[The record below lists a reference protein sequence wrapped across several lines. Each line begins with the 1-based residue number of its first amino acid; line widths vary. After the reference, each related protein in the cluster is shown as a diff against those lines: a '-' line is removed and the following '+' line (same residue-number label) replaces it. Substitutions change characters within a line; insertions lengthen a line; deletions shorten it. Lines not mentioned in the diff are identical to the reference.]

1 MSADLGGAERGSAAA
16 SSWARKT
23 VLLVDVDGRS
33 REARAQVLRTLGAE
47 VHSAAS
53 APEARLQLNAGS
65 YSIVLLDFGP
75 DRAGAEKF
83 AAEIQGRKPM
93 QLVALLVGSPN
104 FVAKPFRKAEPRAVA
119 PPARPPEGPSD
130 PPELDF
136 GQRIRAAEAAQTADE
151 AEAQKRR

>member
-1 MSADLGGAERGSAAA
+1 VSANPGGPERGSAPA

-53 APEARLQLNAGS
+53 AQEARLQLNAGS
-65 YSIVLLDFGP
+65 YSIVLLDFGG

-83 AAEIQGRKPM
+83 AGEIQERKPA

-104 FVAKPFRKAEPRAVA
+104 FVAKPFRKAEPRPVA
-119 PPARPPEGPSD
+119 AAPRPPEAAGAA
-130 PPELDF
+130 PELDF
-136 GQRIRAAEAAQTADE
+136 GERIRAAEAAQTAGE